1 MGKTEIV
8 FGFGGNYL
16 ASALCLLSRCKY
28 GYGNALR
35 NVLRRYL
42 WRVHIGYFDFSPK
55 IFPRFISVCLF
66 MISALLLAQGIAGV
80 RKNASGKRVKLT
92 VNKAFLIRIFSCILI
107 AYAYTRLLT
116 ITGYVVATP
125 LFITGIML
133 LFNEKKWWKIMIT
146 SIITT
151 SLLYILFRIIFRV
164 PLPRFTLF

>member
-8 FGFGGNYL
+8 FGAFLMTLSVVVFALTYQFPGQTL
-16 ASALCLLSRCKY
+16 A
-28 GYGNALR
+28 
-35 NVLRRYL
+35 
-42 WRVHIGYFDFSPK
+42 FSPK

-66 MISALLLAQGIAGV
+66 MISALLLAQGIVGV

-92 VNKAFLIRIFSCILI
+92 INKAFLIRFFSCILI

-116 ITGYVVATP
+116 VTGYVVATP
-125 LFITGIML
+125 LFIAGIML